1 MNGRATLVLPRF
13 TRVGNHPLVVTYAVN
28 DATRPAARQLTARV
42 LKAQPSIGSAISPT
56 TVHKS
61 TRATLTTA
69 VRARGQVV
77 TGRVS
82 VTYAG
87 HRLASITLRAGRGRA
102 QLPAFGVKGYKH
114 LVLAYAG
121 STTAKPVRKTIT
133 IHVA

>member
-13 TRVGNHPLVVTYAVN
+13 TRVGNHPLVVTYAG
-28 DATRPAARQLTARV
+28 TTPPGRLPAAHARV